1 MKTLQYLQT
10 KGLNSKGAEWP
21 QQVRGPDTKDFEEF
35 RAGTGTLQNQTPT
48 VYQTNHL
55 GFDSLVKSAAPNR
68 EVTL

>member
-1 MKTLQYLQT
+1 MKTPQHLQT

-21 QQVRGPDTKDFEEF
+21 QVRGPDTEDFQEF
-35 RAGTGTLQNQTPT
+35 RAGTDTLQNQTPA

-55 GFDSLVKSAAPNR
+55 GFNSLAKSAAPDG